1 MHTDLTFPGA
11 IGPDARL
18 HLDNRSAFDQAT
30 AGMKGKRVVLSLRED
45 RATRST
51 LQLRW
56 EFGVAL
62 PRIAAYCGY
71 ERNECEELHYEL
83 LAKHY
88 GRRYNKHL
96 RKYVPKVKRSR
107 QLDTKQYAEHQDWL
121 VRFAAIEL
129 NGLVIPLPNEVD
141 MATGEMLS

>member
-45 RATRST
+45 RATRSAR
-51 LQLRW
+51 QLRW
-56 EFGVAL
+56 EIGIAL
-62 PRIAAYCGY
+62 PLIAEHCGY
-71 ERNECEELHYEL
+71 ERADVMSLHYEL
-83 LAKHY
+83 LSIHY
-88 GRRYNKHL
+88 GRRYNKRLH
-96 RKYVPKVKRSR
+96 KYVPKVKRSK
-107 QLDTKQYAEHQDWL
+107 QLDTKQFADHQDWIC
-121 VRFAAIEL
+121 RWAATEL
-129 NGLVIPLPNEVD
+129 GVVVPLPNEVD